1 MPKEL
6 SAKLLQTLS
15 SQYGDSFYLLDSDVF
30 EANYK
35 DLLNSFAAF
44 YPKCNIAYSYKT
56 NYTPEL
62 VKIVDRLGGYAEV
75 VSEMEMEIAL
85 RSGVNPSHIIWN
97 GPVKNAKK
105 VQELLLMGGTVNIDS
120 EFEIATIKDV
130 AKKHKDAQLNV
141 GIRCN
146 YDVGD
151 GVISRF
157 GFDVDGD
164 SFVNVLNFIKTTP
177 NIHLRSLQAHFA
189 KRAPEYWTA
198 RAEGMLEVYDRVVS
212 QYGLK
217 PERLDI
223 GGGIF
228 GKMPEELQKQIGV
241 NDICFDDYAKRAA
254 KQFAEHFSN
263 DNNAPYLFIEPGTA
277 IAGNCMRFVCRIE
290 TIKNIR
296 GKYIATANGS
306 QKNISMGGINPPIQV
321 IKCGSCPEFYEA
333 IDIVGYTCIEG
344 DVIQKNY
351 RGNLSIGD
359 YIVIGNCGSYSI
371 VMKPPFILP
380 NVPVLDISSEKIE
393 VIKRAESFDDLF
405 ATYRFKKD

>member
-85 RSGVNPSHIIWN
+85 RSGVNPSRIVWN
-97 GPVKNAKK
+97 GPVKNAEK
-105 VQELLLMGGTVNIDS
+105 VKELLLMGGTVNIDS
-120 EFEIATIKDV
+120 EFEVATIMDV
-130 AKKHKDAQLNV
+130 AEKHANVQINV

-151 GVISRF
+151 GVVSRF
-157 GFDVDGD
+157 GFDVKGE
-164 SFVNVLNFIKTTP
+164 SFGKVLNLIKMTP
-177 NIHLRSLQAHFA
+177 NVHLSNLQAHFA
-189 KRAPEYWTA
+189 KRSPEYWTT
-198 RAEGMLEVYDRVVS
+198 RADGILEIYDRVVNL
-212 QYGLK
+212 YGLK

-223 GGGIF
+223 GGGIY
-228 GKMPEELQKQIGV
+228 GKMPEELQTQIGAK
-241 NDICFDDYAKRAA
+241 NICFDDYAKRAA
-254 KQFAEHFSN
+254 KQFAEHFLN
-263 DNNAPYLFIEPGTA
+263 DNDAPQLVIEPGTA
-277 IAGNCMRFVCRIE
+277 IAGNCMRFVCKVE

-296 GKYIATANGS
+296 GKYIATVNGS

-321 IKCGSCPEFYEA
+321 VNCGNCHKDYECV
-333 IDIVGYTCIEG
+333 DIVGYTCIEG
-344 DVIQKNY
+344 DVIQRNY
-351 RGNLSIGD
+351 RGSLSVDD
-359 YIVIGNCGSYSI
+359 YVVVGNCGSYSI

-380 NVPVLDISSEKIE
+380 NVPVLDISSGKTV
-393 VIKRAESFDDLF
+393 VIKRAETFDDLF
-405 ATYRFKKD
+405 ATYCF